1 MQISYNPKERAL
13 VTRIFSAKSDEE
25 LQAAMRRE
33 ATAARDR
40 GETVIKQAVLDPE
53 LPCPCDSG
61 RKTKNCCLKRYRS
74 IMANA
79 GLPVP
84 PDDFTAPV
92 RNALELRGARGRI
105 ED

>member
-1 MQISYNPKERAL
+1 MQISYDPNERSIIQRFM
-13 VTRIFSAKSDEE
+13 TAKSDEE
-25 LQAAMRRE
+25 LSAKMKRAE
-33 ATAARDR
+33 DKARDR
-40 GETVIKQAVLDPE
+40 GETVIKSAVLDPE

-84 PDDFTAPV
+84 VGD
-92 RNALELRGARGRI
+92 
-105 ED
+105 